1 MVRKMSLFILKLDS
15 KLNWILS
22 YHLYQVRFHFSQVV
36 HLGTYLNSPRKCLSK
51 QNEKK
56 KKMFWAH
63 FDKTACQCCN
73 YKMEMISRKIC
84 RAMALWFSLFQSL
97 IQRTLDMSK
106 EGTSFVVRMT
116 RKVAISSYVK
126 NELIF
131 LDIDFTSGP
140 VQLCSIS
147 F

>member
-1 MVRKMSLFILKLDS
+1 MKMVRKMSLFILKLDS
-15 KLNWILS
+15 KLNSILS

-36 HLGTYLNSPRKCLSK
+36 HLGTYLNTPRKPLSK

-56 KKMFWAH
+56 NVITKWKWFH
-63 FDKTACQCCN
+63 G
-73 YKMEMISRKIC
+73 KIC
-84 RAMALWFSLFQSL
+84 RAMAHWFSLFQSL

-106 EGTSFVVRMT
+106 EGTGFVVRTT